1 MSDLVSI
8 ASTAV
13 NAYQRALGTV
23 SNNIANVDSVGYSRQ
38 EVNLAENAPRAY
50 GTSYLG
56 TGVNV
61 DGVKRLY
68 DAFIETSLRNSAAEL
83 ESQAPMVNYANRVV
97 DIMGSEDVG
106 LVSAFDAFFDAAR
119 QLSSDAASPILRS
132 QFLNKTELLTER
144 FQTIQTQLRL
154 VDQETRE
161 ATTTAVESLNTLAA
175 QLALVNRQLGKVR
188 FLDRQPPALLDQR
201 DQLLRDMSKLA
212 KLQVTEAVNGVVT
225 VSVGSSASRGQIVQ
239 NDVSR
244 PLSALLSETDPS
256 QSTLV
261 INAGSPQA
269 ETVVGFSGGSI
280 SGLLGFR
287 SQLLKPSFNELDA
300 LARTVVREIN
310 TIHTSG
316 LDFEGRPGQPLLGI
330 DPQFSLTSE
339 LDTSGVSFEARV
351 LSEDVGYEINPI
363 RLTFQSNAGQREN
376 ISLGGSFVAGDQIT
390 VTLNERSH
398 SFTLSGAAGS
408 AVSLEDVTS
417 QLRQFLDGGDAASQD
432 GAFGLA
438 IEVTQNPSGG
448 LVVTS
453 SRLGSFEL
461 SVQTGS
467 DSGRVF
473 QASTRGLW
481 TAEDLVTGA
490 TAQGAEQVEINGI
503 AVTLGGT
510 AKDGESLTLR
520 VANSAAAG
528 IRVLVTEPNAVAAA
542 AQFRVIENQFNPSGA
557 RANLTEGTDPG
568 LADSEIWLPS
578 VTADDADGRS
588 LDNNG
593 FYEQG
598 SDEVVLHFDRV
609 PVAPIAVVP
618 AGYENTTLYLG
629 DLNGEVVDLQVMT
642 REGVHLLGRHFAE
655 TELAEAEALATE
667 EGRELS
673 QAERDVIIQRAGDLF
688 IQDARRA
695 GANISETSAYD
706 ATYLNQSGDEAYRD
720 LDLFYGVRAGVER
733 YAPLTLDHVQGEVQ
747 VVPASIES
755 DEISIAPNSAGVVF
769 DDGDLTLNG
778 VSLSA
783 LSGFSAS
790 ATVDAEDI
798 QDWLYDQDGWGHG
811 EIQTL
816 YFSEAE
822 SAGQIV
828 VGGVT
833 VSVSAGDTA
842 TTVAGK
848 VRTALNA
855 STFITSYSGRSVTV
869 LSDGALQV
877 NFTLTDGD
885 PDEMSFSDSGSTG
898 VLMEATSDPRAPG
911 PLGRGEEK
919 TLSFTTPTSSGVVSV
934 AGVSI
939 TVSAVDTPSAISA
952 RLRTALLANS
962 FMTANPLRRIELND
976 DGSMTIRYPYQEGPV
991 DDLDL
996 ETNATGVSISVT
1008 EEPFEGFHAE
1018 LTYRDNSAGVAT
1030 VYGLRLS
1037 QTVFDEEPAS
1047 LSEVRLGLGETGR
1060 STDLAKLGF
1069 RTGAY
1074 LIGKVP
1080 EDLIVFAS
1088 GDDSASTFSLGAT
1101 FQAGTQDRVETLRA
1115 SPFEVVFT
1123 GTDAYQVRDVTTGSV
1138 LATRSYE
1145 AGSPISYQGLELT
1158 LSEPPQAGDV
1168 FLVDGNWDGIGDNGN
1183 ALRLAALQTQRVA
1196 GPGQSLTLSE
1206 AYSEIVTD
1214 VGNQAF
1220 QAAISQDALGVVH
1233 DQAVQ
1238 ARDKVSGV
1246 SLDEEAADLIR
1257 FQQAYQASAKVMQT
1271 ASTIFD
1277 AILQVR

>member
-38 EVNLAENAPRAY
+38 EVNLTENAPRAY
-50 GTSYLG
+50 GTSFLG

-83 ESQAPMVNYANRVV
+83 ESQGPMVNYANRVV

-119 QLSSDAASPILRS
+119 QLSTDAASPILRA

-144 FQTIQTQLRL
+144 FQTIHTQLGL

-161 ATTTAVESLNTLAA
+161 ASQTEVESLNTLAK
-175 QLALVNRQLGKVR
+175 QLSLVNRQLGKVR

-201 DQLLRDMSKLA
+201 DQLLRDMAKLA

-225 VSVGSSASRGQIVQ
+225 VSVGASASRGQIVQ
-239 NDVSR
+239 NDVWR
-244 PLSALLSETDPS
+244 PLSVLMSDTDPA
-256 QSTLV
+256 QGALV

-280 SGLLGFR
+280 AGLLGFR
-287 SQLLKPSFNELDA
+287 SQLLKPSFDQLDA
-300 LARTVVREIN
+300 LARTVVREVN
-310 TIHTSG
+310 AIHTGG
-316 LDFEGRPGQPLLGI
+316 LDFQGDPGQPLLGI

-339 LDTSGVSFEARV
+339 INTSDVTFEARV
-351 LSEDVGYEINPI
+351 LSQDEGYSINPI
-363 RLTFQSNAGQREN
+363 RLTFQSDAGQREN
-376 ISLGGSFVAGDQIT
+376 ISLGGTFQAGDQIT
-390 VTLNERSH
+390 VVLNERSQ
-398 SFTLSGAAGS
+398 SFSLSGVAGTD
-408 AVSLEDVTS
+408 VSLQDATT
-417 QLRQFLDGGDAASQD
+417 QLRQFLDGGDGASQD
-432 GAFGLA
+432 GVFGLA
-438 IEVTQNPSGG
+438 IEVTQTPSGG

-461 SVQTGS
+461 SIQTSS
-467 DSGRVF
+467 DAGRVF
-473 QASTRGLW
+473 QATSRGLW
-481 TAEDLVTGA
+481 NAEDLVTGA
-490 TAQGAEQVEINGI
+490 SAKGAQQVEINGLAI
-503 AVTLGGT
+503 TLSGT
-510 AKDGESLTLR
+510 VRDGESLNLR

-528 IRVLVTEPNAVAAA
+528 LRMLITEPNAVAAA

-557 RANLTEGTDPG
+557 RARLSEGPDPG
-568 LADSEIWLPS
+568 LADQSIWLPV
-578 VTADDADGRS
+578 VTADDPDGRL

-593 FYEQG
+593 LYIKG
-598 SDEVVLHFDRV
+598 SDDVVLQFDRV

-618 AGYENTTLYLG
+618 AGYADTALYLG

-655 TELAEAEALATE
+655 SALAEAEVQAAA

-673 QAERDVIIQRAGDLF
+673 QAERDAIIQRAGDF
-688 IQDARRA
+688 FVQDARRA
-695 GANISETSAYD
+695 GASISETSAYD
-706 ATYLNQSGDEAYRD
+706 ASYLNKSGAEAYRN

-733 YAPLTLDHVQGEVQ
+733 YAPLTLDHVQGEVV

-755 DEISIAPNSAGVVF
+755 GEISIRPNSAGVVF
-769 DDGDLTLNG
+769 EAGDLTLNG

-783 LSGFSAS
+783 LRGFSAS

-798 QDWLYDQDGWGHG
+798 QTWLYAQDGWGHG

-822 SAGQIV
+822 RTGQIV

-848 VRTALNA
+848 VRTALNSNA
-855 STFITSYSGRSVTV
+855 FITGNSGRSVR
-869 LSDGALQV
+869 LLADGALQV

-885 PDEMSFSDSGSTG
+885 PDEISFADSGSTR
-898 VLMEATSDPRAPG
+898 VLMEVTSDPRASG

-919 TLSFTTPTSSGVVSV
+919 TLSFTRPTSAGVVSV

-939 TVSAVDTPSAISA
+939 SVTTADTPIAIA
-952 RLRTALLANS
+952 TRLRTALLANS

-996 ETNATGVSISVT
+996 ETNATGVLISVS

-1018 LTYRDNSAGVAT
+1018 VTYRDNSAGVAT
-1030 VYGLRLS
+1030 VFGLRLS

-1047 LSEVRLGLGETGR
+1047 LSEVRLGLGEAGR
-1060 STDLAKLGF
+1060 TTDLEKLGF

-1074 LIGKVP
+1074 LLGKVP

-1088 GDDSASTFSLGAT
+1088 GDDGASTFSLGAT
-1101 FQAGTQDRVETLRA
+1101 YRSGTQDRIEALR
-1115 SPFEVVFT
+1115 STPFEVVFT

-1145 AGSPISYQGLELT
+1145 AGSRISYQGLDLT

-1196 GPGQSLTLSE
+1196 GLGQGLTLSE

-1214 VGNQAF
+1214 LGNHAF
-1220 QAAISQDALGVVH
+1220 QASISQEALEVVH